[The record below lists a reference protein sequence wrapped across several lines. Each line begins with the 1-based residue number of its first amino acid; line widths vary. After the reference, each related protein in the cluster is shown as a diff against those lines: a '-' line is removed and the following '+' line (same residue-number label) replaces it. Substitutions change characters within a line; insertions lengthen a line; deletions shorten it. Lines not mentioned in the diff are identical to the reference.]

1 MSDPQRPGGGRAWAY
16 GVALLAALVAL
27 PLLAV
32 VWLAL
37 TPSLT
42 LWQHLW
48 ASVLPD
54 YLLNTLLLGGGVGL
68 GALLLGVPLAWMTS
82 VYDFPGRRWLDG
94 ALFLP
99 LAMPTY
105 LIAFVYT
112 DFLEYAGPV
121 QTGLRAAFGWQSARD
136 YSFPEIRSL
145 GGGIVLLSLCLYPY
159 VYWLARSAFL
169 GQGARQVEAA
179 RLLGQGPFGAFWRV
193 GLPLA
198 RPALVAGVLIA
209 WMETINDIGA
219 VTHFGIQTLTV
230 GIFDVWLHLG
240 RPDGAAQIA
249 LILLALSV
257 VLASA
262 EYAARGGRTFHSSG
276 AARQPRRL
284 SPGSG
289 WLTAVLISLPLLLGF
304 VVPAGRLVYHAVGRL
319 EAQSLADFA
328 RLAGNSL
335 TVAALTAAAAVCAAL
350 VLAYGARLR
359 PSKFMR
365 YGVRL
370 STLGYGVP
378 GAVLALGVLMPIT
391 QADLAL
397 ADLVDWLGGQS
408 QAIFGGTIFALV
420 FALTVRFLAL
430 AHGTI
435 DAGLQRITVSMDD
448 AARTLGLAPRET
460 LWRVHIP
467 MLRGSLL
474 TAAAL
479 VFVDAMKEL
488 PVTLLLRPF
497 NYETLASQVYQLAS
511 DEQLEAVSLSA
522 LAIVLAGIV
531 PVIVLSRL
539 SGRTR

>member
-1 MSDPQRPGGGRAWAY
+1 
-16 GVALLAALVAL
+16 
-27 PLLAV
+27 
-32 VWLAL
+32 
-37 TPSLT
+37 
-42 LWQHLW
+42 
-48 ASVLPD
+48 
-54 YLLNTLLLGGGVGL
+54 
-68 GALLLGVPLAWMTS
+68 
-82 VYDFPGRRWLDG
+82 
-94 ALFLP
+94 
-99 LAMPTY
+99 
-105 LIAFVYT
+105 
-112 DFLEYAGPV
+112 
-121 QTGLRAAFGWQSARD
+121 
-136 YSFPEIRSL
+136 
-145 GGGIVLLSLCLYPY
+145 
-159 VYWLARSAFL
+159 
-169 GQGARQVEAA
+169 
-179 RLLGQGPFGAFWRV
+179 
-193 GLPLA
+193 
-198 RPALVAGVLIA
+198 
-209 WMETINDIGA
+209 
-219 VTHFGIQTLTV
+219 
-230 GIFDVWLHLG
+230 
-240 RPDGAAQIA
+240 
-249 LILLALSV
+249 
-257 VLASA
+257 
-262 EYAARGGRTFHSSG
+262 
-276 AARQPRRL
+276 
-284 SPGSG
+284 
-289 WLTAVLISLPLLLGF
+289 
-304 VVPAGRLVYHAVGRL
+304 
-319 EAQSLADFA
+319 
-328 RLAGNSL
+328 
-335 TVAALTAAAAVCAAL
+335 
-350 VLAYGARLR
+350 
-359 PSKFMR
+359 MR